1 MRMKLEVLESKF
13 KRTLKIG
20 LVILSSIF
28 SDSFKKE
35 NVFNT
40 SQQDWSEPFFF
51 FAETRLNT

>member
-1 MRMKLEVLESKF
+1 MKLEVLESKF

-35 NVFNT
+35 NVLNT
-40 SQQDWSEPFFF
+40 SKLDWSEPFF
-51 FAETRLNT
+51 AEIRLNT